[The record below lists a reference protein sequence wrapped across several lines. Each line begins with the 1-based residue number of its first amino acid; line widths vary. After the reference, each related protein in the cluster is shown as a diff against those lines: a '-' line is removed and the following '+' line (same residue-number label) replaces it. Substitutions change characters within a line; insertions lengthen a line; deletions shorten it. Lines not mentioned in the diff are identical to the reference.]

1 MNFNDEF
8 PCNIDVMLCFA
19 GGNWPNFF
27 FCVKQNVG
35 VKSKDFHYA
44 RVTVIV
50 KYLALEYPALM
61 VKECDAKITKLSSN
75 SQENCLVSN

>member
-1 MNFNDEF
+1 MYVLQVGIGQISFLF
-8 PCNIDVMLCFA
+8 VF
-19 GGNWPNFF
+19 
-27 FCVKQNVG
+27 KTQKNVG

-50 KYLALEYPALM
+50 KYLALEYPTLM